1 MHFNFYLHLIRKKK
15 LINLILKNQK
25 LKNKQKNNKKWKN
38 SLKIKYLILNL
49 ENKLFNLIEISNKSK
64 KK

>member
-1 MHFNFYLHLIRKKK
+1 MHLIRKKK
-15 LINLILKNQK
+15 LINLTLKIQK